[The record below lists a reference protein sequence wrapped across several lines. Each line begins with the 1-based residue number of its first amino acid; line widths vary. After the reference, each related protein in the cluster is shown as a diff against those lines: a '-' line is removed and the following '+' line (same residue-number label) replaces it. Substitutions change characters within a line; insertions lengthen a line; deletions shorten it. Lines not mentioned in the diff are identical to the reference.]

1 MEEKK
6 EKLEGLLIALDNLK
20 ETMARAI
27 DELSTRVENALK
39 EANEEQKPTVRIV
52 PFDIEKAKQ
61 GAKVVTRDGHDVRI
75 LCYDRNSNDYP
86 IVALVQSKDDEDDG
100 VNTYT
105 KNGKYVNVNYEDT
118 HDDLFIEEE
127 CV

>member
-1 MEEKK
+1 MEDKK

-20 ETMARAI
+20 ETMTRAI

-39 EANEEQKPTVRIV
+39 EANEEKKPTVRVI

-61 GAKVVTRDGHDVRI
+61 GAKVVTRDGDNVRI
-75 LCYDRNSNDYP
+75 LCYDYKDPEQP
-86 IVALVQSKDDEDDG
+86 IVAEVYNSSGASIETYSEKGAYRLDETQISD
-100 VNTYT
+100 Y
-105 KNGKYVNVNYEDT
+105 
-118 HDDLFIEEE
+118 DLIIEEE

>member
-1 MEEKK
+1 MEDKK
-6 EKLEGLLIALDNLK
+6 EKLEGLLIALDNLR
-20 ETMARAI
+20 ETMTSAI

-39 EANEEQKPTVRIV
+39 EANEEQKPTVRVI

-75 LCYDRNSNDYP
+75 LCYSSRNANSTQP
-86 IVALVQSKDDEDDG
+86 IVSEIDKGDDVMLTTHAEDGTYLFNKSKSD
-100 VNTYT
+100 Y
-105 KNGKYVNVNYEDT
+105 
-118 HDDLFIEEE
+118 DLMIEEE

>member
-1 MEEKK
+1 MEDKK

-20 ETMARAI
+20 ETMTHAI

-39 EANEEQKPTVRIV
+39 EVNDEQKPTVRRI

-61 GAKVVTRDGHDVRI
+61 GAKVVTRDGHNVRI
-75 LCYDRNSNDYP
+75 LCYDSKCTEDQP
-86 IVALVQSKDDEDDG
+86 IVTEIYTEGRTTLTTHGEDG
-100 VNTYT
+100 AFAYN
-105 KNGKYVNVNYEDT
+105 NLEHNY
-118 HDDLFIEEE
+118 DLMIEEE

>member
-1 MEEKK
+1 MENKK

-20 ETMARAI
+20 ETMTHTI

-39 EANEEQKPTVRIV
+39 EANEEQKPTVRVI

-75 LCYDRNSNDYP
+75 LCFDRNSDEYP
-86 IVALVQSKDDEDDG
+86 IVVLIQKKDDGDDG
-100 VNTYT
+100 VETYT
-105 KNGKYVNVNYEDT
+105 KNGKYVTAGDESDN
-118 HDDLFIEEE
+118 DLMIAEE

>member
-1 MEEKK
+1 MKDKK
-6 EKLEGLLIALDNLK
+6 EELEGLLIALDNLR
-20 ETMARAI
+20 ETTTRAI

-39 EANEEQKPTVRIV
+39 EANEEQKPTVRVI

-75 LCYDRNSNDYP
+75 LCYSSRNANSTQP
-86 IVALVQSKDDEDDG
+86 IVSEIDKGEDVMLATHAEDGTYLFNKSKSD
-100 VNTYT
+100 Y
-105 KNGKYVNVNYEDT
+105 
-118 HDDLFIEEE
+118 DLMIEEE

>member
-1 MEEKK
+1 MKDKK
-6 EKLEGLLIALDNLK
+6 EELEGLLIALDNLR
-20 ETMARAI
+20 ETMTRDI

-39 EANEEQKPTVRIV
+39 EANEKQKPTVRVI

-75 LCYDRNSNDYP
+75 LCYSSRNANSTQP
-86 IVALVQSKDDEDDG
+86 IVSEIDEGEDVILATHAKDGTYLFNKSKSD
-100 VNTYT
+100 Y
-105 KNGKYVNVNYEDT
+105 
-118 HDDLFIEEE
+118 DLMIEEE

>member
-1 MEEKK
+1 MEDKK
-6 EKLEGLLIALDNLK
+6 EKLEGLLIALDNLR
-20 ETMARAI
+20 ETMTSAI

-39 EANEEQKPTVRIV
+39 EANEEQKPTVRVI

-75 LCYDRNSNDYP
+75 LCYSSRNANGTQP
-86 IVALVQSKDDEDDG
+86 IVSEIDKGEDVILTTHAEDGTYLFNKSKSD
-100 VNTYT
+100 Y
-105 KNGKYVNVNYEDT
+105 
-118 HDDLFIEEE
+118 DLMIEEE

>member
-1 MEEKK
+1 MEDKK
-6 EKLEGLLIALDNLK
+6 EKLEGLLIALDNLR
-20 ETMARAI
+20 ETMTSAI

-39 EANEEQKPTVRIV
+39 EANEEQKPTVRVI

-75 LCYDRNSNDYP
+75 LCYSSRNANGTQP
-86 IVALVQSKDDEDDG
+86 IVSEIDKGEDVMLTTHAEDGTYLFNKSKSD
-100 VNTYT
+100 Y
-105 KNGKYVNVNYEDT
+105 
-118 HDDLFIEEE
+118 DLMIEEE

>member
-1 MEEKK
+1 MEDKK

-20 ETMARAI
+20 ETTTSAI

-39 EANEEQKPTVRIV
+39 EANEEQKPTVRVI

-75 LCYDRNSNDYP
+75 LCYSSRNANGSQPIIAEIDKIEDVMLTTHAEDGTYLFNKSKSDY
-86 IVALVQSKDDEDDG
+86 
-100 VNTYT
+100 
-105 KNGKYVNVNYEDT
+105 
-118 HDDLFIEEE
+118 DLMIEEE